1 MLLIKNF
8 IYLGTWSLPI
18 QEELMELVSYDDVA
32 HDILVNATNYLTD
45 IAIFL
50 GLRLIKLMLPVEA
63 VADEL
68 WNVLWKNRVCYLGA
82 GLFIFYSII

>member
-1 MLLIKNF
+1 M
-8 IYLGTWSLPI
+8 PI
-18 QEELMELVSYDDVA
+18 QEELMELVSIDDVA

-50 GLRLIKLMLPVEA
+50 GLRLIKLMLPVEC
-63 VADEL
+63 VANEL

-82 GLFIFYSII
+82 GNWLLFISLLFI

>member
-1 MLLIKNF
+1 
-8 IYLGTWSLPI
+8 
-18 QEELMELVSYDDVA
+18 MELVSFDDVS
-32 HDILVNATNYLTD
+32 HDILVNSTNYLTD

-50 GLRLIKLMLPVEA
+50 GLRLIKLMLPVES

-82 GLFIFYSII
+82 GEFKSRILSVMLIFIFL

>member
-1 MLLIKNF
+1 MAIS
-8 IYLGTWSLPI
+8 GTWSLPI
-18 QEELMELVSYDDVA
+18 QEELMEMVSADDVP

-50 GLRLIKLMLPVEA
+50 GLRLIKLMLPADA

-82 GLFIFYSII
+82 GSRLSLSIDLFIC

>member
-1 MLLIKNF
+1 
-8 IYLGTWSLPI
+8 
-18 QEELMELVSYDDVA
+18 MELVSIDDVA

-50 GLRLIKLMLPVEA
+50 GLRLIKLMLPVES

-68 WNVLWKNRVCYLGA
+68 WSVLWKNRVCYLGA
-82 GLFIFYSII
+82 GLFPFLFFLINKFCFFSRYSSNINCTYI

>member
-1 MLLIKNF
+1 
-8 IYLGTWSLPI
+8 
-18 QEELMELVSYDDVA
+18 MELVSIDDVA

-50 GLRLIKLMLPVEA
+50 GLRLIKLMLPVEC
-63 VADEL
+63 VANEL

-82 GLFIFYSII
+82 GKQILIISFVYEYSRFRYPSNIDCTYI

>member
-1 MLLIKNF
+1 
-8 IYLGTWSLPI
+8 
-18 QEELMELVSYDDVA
+18 MELVSFDDVS
-32 HDILVNATNYLTD
+32 HDILVNSTNYLTD

-50 GLRLIKLMLPVEA
+50 GLRLIKLMLPVES

-82 GLFIFYSII
+82 GKFEIRVLSVIAVFHFSYRNSSNINCTYF

>member
-1 MLLIKNF
+1 M
-8 IYLGTWSLPI
+8 
-18 QEELMELVSYDDVA
+18 DDVA

-50 GLRLIKLMLPVEA
+50 GLRLIKLMLPVES

-82 GLFIFYSII
+82 G

>member
-1 MLLIKNF
+1 
-8 IYLGTWSLPI
+8 
-18 QEELMELVSYDDVA
+18 MELVSVDDVP
-32 HDILVNATNYLTD
+32 HDILINATNYLTD

-68 WNVLWKNRVCYLGA
+68 W
-82 GLFIFYSII
+82 